1 MSPESMTNVL
11 LITLISL
18 IAFMGRLALSKIN
31 DLIKDVKSLLMS
43 DMLNKNNISNLQN
56 ELANHETRINNLEND
71 TSRHY

>member
-18 IAFMGRLALSKIN
+18 IAFIGKIALGKIN

-56 ELANHETRINNLEND
+56 DIENHETRINNLEID
-71 TSRHY
+71 TIRKH